1 MSMRKTII
9 LAMSFVLLISAAGLS
24 EAAEWNA
31 DTAHSVLTFKV
42 RHLFSKTAG
51 RFDDWAATIVFD
63 PEYVE
68 QGSVEVTVQTASVTT
83 DNDDRDAHLKS
94 PDFFNVEEHPSMS
107 FKSTKIEKS
116 EDGFVMHGALTMLG
130 VTKEIDI
137 PFEFLGA
144 GPDPWGSIRAGFSG
158 KVTIDRKDFGMEWN
172 KSMDKGGFILGED
185 VEIEIEIEAV
195 QAGA

>member
-63 PEYVE
+63 PDHVE

-83 DNDDRDAHLKS
+83 DNDDIPTVYATW
-94 PDFFNVEEHPSMS
+94 PDRTCVAVDSATYSCNNKPERYTIVWVHPDYNHNQ
-107 FKSTKIEKS
+107 KTQ
-116 EDGFVMHGALTMLG
+116 
-130 VTKEIDI
+130 
-137 PFEFLGA
+137 P
-144 GPDPWGSIRAGFSG
+144 
-158 KVTIDRKDFGMEWN
+158 
-172 KSMDKGGFILGED
+172 
-185 VEIEIEIEAV
+185 
-195 QAGA
+195 